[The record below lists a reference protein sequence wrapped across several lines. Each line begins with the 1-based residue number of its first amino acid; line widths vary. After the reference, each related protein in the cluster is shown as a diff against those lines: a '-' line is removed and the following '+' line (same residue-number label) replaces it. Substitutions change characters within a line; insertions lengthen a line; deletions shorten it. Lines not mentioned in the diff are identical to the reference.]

1 MPMLKLTLPLL
12 LKLTPI
18 GADMATVMGT
28 GTLIEVTA
36 MDVGTEKGALMPNP
50 MVTTD
55 TVITVTVLDTDMAIT
70 VITWASEALMPMP
83 TLMLTMVT
91 GPVTVTAIL
100 ITVTDMAII
109 WVNEALMLMPNL
121 MPMATIPA
129 ITDIPIVMAMAVTM
143 AVTGAKLT
151 DHFPYQP

>member
-1 MPMLKLTLPLL
+1 
-12 LKLTPI
+12 
-18 GADMATVMGT
+18 MG
-28 GTLIEVTA
+28 
-36 MDVGTEKGALMPNP
+36 
-50 MVTTD
+50 
-55 TVITVTVLDTDMAIT
+55 VLDTDMAIT
-70 VITWASEALMPMP
+70 VITWANEAPML

-109 WVNEALMLMPNL
+109 WANEALMLMPNL

-151 DHFPYQP
+151 DHFSYLPCFYYLDF